1 VFDYATAMY
10 AAIGILA
17 ALREEP
23 RQAARLEVPILA
35 AGLAWDFAR
44 LIDKSRAAGHTQFE

>member
-1 VFDYATAMY
+1 MFDYATAMY